1 MAKYELEI
9 TIRPE
14 DVDKRQTLASR
25 IDMALALSGCR
36 ITAGEYDV
44 IIVRK
49 SAAQLRREVED
60 VPELPMPKVCGQ
72 PVYKNRQPTGELCIK
87 DEGHKSAHQAAPRE
101 NYTLPADESD
111 ALGHDP
117 DV

>member
-14 DVDKRQTLASR
+14 DVDKRHTLASR

-44 IIVRK
+44 IIERK
-49 SAAQLRREVED
+49 SAAQLRREAKAEA
-60 VPELPMPKVCGQ
+60 EA
-72 PVYKNRQPTGELCIK
+72 
-87 DEGHKSAHQAAPRE
+87 SAAAPE
-101 NYTLPADESD
+101 ASSDEPNACPRCGKWWCARATGCTGNAES
-111 ALGHDP
+111 AAP
-117 DV
+117 